1 MRAQEVRLGFLHAL
15 GRLGLTSVM
24 LPYRYHTGLMQ
35 GFRRMLELQPG
46 AFRSINISIRNFVL
60 FTLQLQIRS
69 QNITDYIKYG
79 TKHHKYVKYV
89 ISLV

>member
-24 LPYRYHTGLMQ
+24 LPYHTGLMQ
-35 GFRRMLELQPG
+35 GSRRMLELQPG
-46 AFRSINISIRNFVL
+46 AFRSINISLRNFVL
-60 FTLQLQIRS
+60 FTLQLQTCS

-79 TKHHKYVKYV
+79 TKHHKYVKCV